1 MQWLARLLRLAD
13 RGSELAERGGSL
25 DDQADARF
33 DIRPLTSLAR
43 RIALATSTVLVVI
56 GGILGALSDR
66 IDAWGPFGWA
76 VAAFIF
82 LSVVAAVAWVVSW
95 AAAGILSR
103 WVNLPPTSPA
113 STPPKA
119 PAELGDLPSFAR
131 AEWTRSVQVFV
142 TARIELRY
150 RYVSDKLRSSAS
162 QINYREQRADFA
174 KDVVNYYLIVQLTHL
189 AFSQGFRCFHRCRRH
204 PRRRRGTGRCRV
216 LPPRLSQGGGGREC
230 VRWTIRNYY
239 AYETSNVASEQM
251 AFVLSSARY
260 GDKLLTRELSEHFLQ
275 YAGNYLRNVWLWHNL
290 CKAFGI
296 LIVRFTHPQ

>member
-1 MQWLARLLRLAD
+1 
-13 RGSELAERGGSL
+13 
-25 DDQADARF
+25 
-33 DIRPLTSLAR
+33 
-43 RIALATSTVLVVI
+43 VI

-174 KDVVNYYLIVQLTHL
+174 KDVVNYY
-189 AFSQGFRCFHRCRRH
+189 
-204 PRRRRGTGRCRV
+204 
-216 LPPRLSQGGGGREC
+216 
-230 VRWTIRNYY
+230 